1 MRKPT
6 NSELLEAL
14 KFANTMGGEK
24 MINPKGHMGVDET
37 IFYCVAKEIFGK
49 SEFNTKAED
58 ADHSLKTEDE
68 MKFIRNIT
76 LTNGDVIR
84 NAVPA
89 IDAPEL
95 PGFIGLET
103 LIDVGPEDRPNVEL
117 SKAVKY
123 INVDCIAEILIDGE
137 D

>member
-1 MRKPT
+1 MKKPT
-6 NSELLEAL
+6 KTELLEAL
-14 KFANTMGGEK
+14 KFTNTMIGKKPMESDG
-24 MINPKGHMGVDET
+24 PMGVAET
-37 IFYCVAKEIFGK
+37 IYYCVTNEIFRK
-49 SEFNTKAED
+49 SDAKTEAQD
-58 ADHSLKTEDE
+58 ADRILKTEDE
-68 MKFIRNIT
+68 MKIIRNIK

-89 IDAPEL
+89 VDAPEL
-95 PGFIGLET
+95 PGFIGFET
-103 LIDVGPEDRPNVEL
+103 LIDIGPEDRPNVEL

>member
-24 MINPKGHMGVDET
+24 MINPKGPMGVAET

-49 SEFNTKAED
+49 SELNTKAED
-58 ADHSLKTEDE
+58 ADHSLKIEDE
-68 MKFIRNIT
+68 MKIIRNIT
-76 LTNGDVIR
+76 MTNGDVIS

-95 PGFIGLET
+95 PGFIGFET
-103 LIDVGPEDRPNVEL
+103 LVDVGPEDRPNVNL

-123 INVDCIAEILIDGE
+123 INVDCIAEILVDGE

>member
-14 KFANTMGGEK
+14 KFANTMSGEK
-24 MINPKGHMGVDET
+24 MINPKGPMGVAET
-37 IFYCVAKEIFGK
+37 IFYCVAKEIFEK
-49 SEFNTKAED
+49 SELKPETED

-68 MKFIRNIT
+68 MKFIQNIT